1 MTGFRKLLLLAATA
15 AITVPQ
21 MAGAARPWLL
31 PSETMF
37 AGSGNEW
44 LTVDAA
50 ISSDLY
56 YFDHPGQDWQPVVTA
71 PDGSTAAI
79 ENRAVGKLRQ
89 TFDLGIKA
97 KGTYKIAVVNE
108 MLMGN
113 YMLNGERK
121 MLPRGTTAATLATA
135 VPQGATDVQTATATT
150 RIETFVTAGE
160 PDRMVFATTGKG
172 LEMIPVTHPNDLA
185 VGEPATFQFL
195 LNGKPAA
202 GLDVVAVPGGIRYRA
217 DLKQMDAKTDATGRV
232 SFTWP
237 EAGMYWVS
245 ISSGGRRGPGGEG
258 GPAGP
263 GNGASGAGGP
273 QGQNNPEAPRPIG
286 PPQDRATYAMTVE
299 VQG

>member
-1 MTGFRKLLLLAATA
+1 MMTFRKTLLLLAATA
-15 AITVPQ
+15 AMALPQ
-21 MAGAARPWLL
+21 MAGAARPWML

-71 PDGSTAAI
+71 PDGSTAQV
-79 ENRAVGKLRQ
+79 ENRAIGKLRQ
-89 TFDLGIKA
+89 TFDLGIRT
-97 KGTYKIAVVNE
+97 KGTYKIAIVNE

-113 YMLNGERK
+113 YMLNGERR

-135 VPQGATDVQTATATT
+135 VPQGATDVQTATART

-160 PDRMVFATTGKG
+160 PDRKVFTTTGKG
-172 LEMIPVTHPNDLA
+172 LEMVPVTHPNDLA
-185 VGEPATFQFL
+185 VGEAATFQFL

-202 GLDVVAVPGGIRYRA
+202 GLDVVAIPGGVRYRS
-217 DLKQMDAKTDATGRV
+217 DLKQMDAKTDAEGKV

-245 ISSGGRRGPGGEG
+245 LSSGGRRGPGGEG
-258 GPAGP
+258 P
-263 GNGASGAGGP
+263 GGAPGAAGP
-273 QGQNNPEAPRPIG
+273 QGQPQGEGGPRPPMG

>member
-1 MTGFRKLLLLAATA
+1 MIRVRKPLLLLAATA
-15 AITVPQ
+15 VIALPQ
-21 MAGAARPWLL
+21 MAGAARPWML

-56 YFDHPGQDWQPVVTA
+56 YFDHPGQDWQPVVIA
-71 PDGSTAAI
+71 PDDSI
-79 ENRAVGKLRQ
+79 VPVENRAVGKLRQ

-97 KGTYKIAVVNE
+97 KGTYKIAITNE
-108 MLMGN
+108 MLIGN

-121 MLPRGTTAATLATA
+121 MLPRGTMPATLATA
-135 VPQGATDVQTATATT
+135 LPQGATDVQTAITAT

-160 PDRMVFATTGKG
+160 PDRKVFATTGKG
-172 LEMIPVTHPNDLA
+172 LEMVPITHPNDLA
-185 VGEPATFQFL
+185 VGEAASFRFL

-202 GLDVVAVPGGIRYRA
+202 GLDVVAIPGGIRYRS
-217 DLKQMDAKTDATGRV
+217 DLKQMDARTDAQGKV

-237 EAGMYWVS
+237 EAGMYW
-245 ISSGGRRGPGGEG
+245 ISLSTGGRRGPGESSGAG
-258 GPAGP
+258 AAGP
-263 GNGASGAGGP
+263 GGAPGAGGP
-273 QGQNNPEAPRPIG
+273 QGPRPMG

>member
-1 MTGFRKLLLLAATA
+1 MMRFRKPLLLLAATA
-15 AITVPQ
+15 ALAIPQ
-21 MAGAARPWLL
+21 MAGAARPWML

-37 AGSGNEW
+37 SGSGNEW

-71 PDGSTAAI
+71 PDGSSMPV
-79 ENRAVGKLRQ
+79 ENRSVGKLRQ

-97 KGTYKIAVVNE
+97 KGTYKIAIVNE
-108 MLMGN
+108 MLMGS

-121 MLPRGTTAATLATA
+121 MLPRGATAATLAAA

-160 PDRMVFATTGKG
+160 PTKGVFATTGKG
-172 LEMIPVTHPNDLA
+172 LEMVPVTHPNDLA
-185 VGEPATFQFL
+185 VDEPATFQFL

-202 GLDVVAVPGGIRYRA
+202 GLDVVAIPGGIRYRA
-217 DLKQMDAKTDATGRV
+217 DLKQIDGKTDAQGKVTL
-232 SFTWP
+232 TWP

-245 ISSGGRRGPGGEG
+245 VSSGGRRGPGGEG
-258 GPAGP
+258 GP
-263 GNGASGAGGP
+263 GNPGAGAP
-273 QGQNNPEAPRPIG
+273 QGQGGPEGPRPMG

>member
-1 MTGFRKLLLLAATA
+1 MTKFRKLLLLAAA
-15 AITVPQ
+15 TVFTLPQ
-21 MAGAARPWLL
+21 MAGAARPWML

-71 PDGSTAAI
+71 PDGSTAQV
-79 ENRAVGKLRQ
+79 ENRTIGKLRQ

-97 KGTYKIAVVNE
+97 KGTYKIAITNE
-108 MLMGN
+108 MLMGS

-121 MLPRGTTAATLATA
+121 MLPRGTTAVTLATA
-135 VPQGATDVQTATATT
+135 VPQGATEVQTATATT

-160 PDRMVFATTGKG
+160 PDRKVFATTGKG
-172 LEMIPVTHPNDLA
+172 LEMVPVTHPNDLA
-185 VGEPATFQFL
+185 VGEVATFQFL

-202 GLDVVAVPGGIRYRA
+202 GLDVVAIPGGIRYRA
-217 DLKQMDAKTDATGRV
+217 DLKQMDAKTDAQGKVT
-232 SFTWP
+232 FTWP

-245 ISSGGRRGPGGEG
+245 LSLSTGDRRSPGEG
-258 GPAGP
+258 
-263 GNGASGAGGP
+263 SGAGNP
-273 QGQNNPEAPRPIG
+273 QSQATPAGEGAPHPMG